1 MSKYKITL
9 TPTGRFF
16 FGGDQRFQIGDTKDE
31 SFDSYII
38 GSRKFPQQTSLLGM
52 LRFLILS
59 NSDAFNISEQIIMD
73 KDAAS
78 KLIGPAS
85 FSNSGKENNF
95 GAIKKIGPCGLCK
108 NNGDILF
115 PAQKFIIEGGLA
127 DIDKECTNYSA
138 KNGIAVTFSGIK
150 EDEIFR
156 EDKRM
161 GINRDI
167 ATGKADEDDGLYK
180 QIFYRL
186 ADGYSFAFETEVN
199 KSVNLENYDKQLVSV
214 GGDNSQFIIGINSI
228 NDFQSEDTN
237 ENGSIII
244 LLSDAYIPDNVKDN
258 CFAISDIVPFKCMQ
272 TEVKTHEGSY
282 NRLKKNWNYS
292 EKLYLYKAGSIFFFE
307 NENQFKKFKEEID
320 KHEDFRQIGYN
331 HYQVK

>member
-1 MSKYKITL
+1 MSKCKITL
-9 TPTGRFF
+9 TPTGKFF
-16 FGGDQRFQIGDTKDE
+16 FGGDQRFQVGDAKNE

-38 GSRKFPQQTSLLGM
+38 ESRKFPQQTSLLGM

-59 NSDAFNISEQIIMD
+59 NSDAFNISEQKIKD

-95 GAIKKIGPCGLCK
+95 GVIKKIGPCGLCK
-108 NNGDILF
+108 NNGEILF
-115 PAQKFIIEGGLA
+115 PVRKFITDDGLT

-138 KNGIAVTFSGIK
+138 KKGIAVTFGGIK

-167 ATGKADEDDGLYK
+167 ATGKTDEDDGLYK

-199 KSVNLENYDKQLVSV
+199 KSVNLENYDKQLVTV
-214 GGDNSQFIIGINSI
+214 GGDNSQFIIGVKPIE
-228 NDFQSEDTN
+228 DFQTACTK
-237 ENGSIII
+237 ENGTIIT
-244 LLSDAYIPDNVKDN
+244 LLSDSYIPNNVKGN
-258 CFAISDIVPFKCMQ
+258 CFGVSDVVPFKCMQ